1 MQIQDESTLCEQK
14 DHDIENNN
22 NVYICSLTKAGTWA
36 RMRKT
41 KSWRTA
47 LRLAAVESWGER
59 RRQRVKNP
67 RAKKFI
73 LLVKQRTKNLPSQGR
88 HLSNSLISRPTR

>member
-1 MQIQDESTLCEQK
+1 
-14 DHDIENNN
+14 
-22 NVYICSLTKAGTWA
+22 
-36 RMRKT
+36 MRKT

-88 HLSNSLISRPTR
+88 HLSNSLISRLTR

>member
-1 MQIQDESTLCEQK
+1 M
-14 DHDIENNN
+14 
-22 NVYICSLTKAGTWA
+22 
-36 RMRKT
+36 
-41 KSWRTA
+41 
-47 LRLAAVESWGER
+47 RLAAVESWGER

>member
-1 MQIQDESTLCEQK
+1 
-14 DHDIENNN
+14 
-22 NVYICSLTKAGTWA
+22 
-36 RMRKT
+36 MRKT

-73 LLVKQRTKNLPSQGR
+73 LLVQQFSKKS
-88 HLSNSLISRPTR
+88 S